1 MTVDGVNSDGWGVL
15 AEPSRRSICMQL
27 AEGPRA
33 VGDLAKD
40 LPISRPAVS
49 RHLRLLKHAGLV
61 TEQPQG
67 TRRIYQLDIHG
78 IDAVENYI
86 AQVWGDAVTRFRLM
100 AENTVPSSDVD
111 DGGGTQANR
120 GTVPPSK
127 RTDPRNGAGRQ

>member
-1 MTVDGVNSDGWGVL
+1 MN
-15 AEPSRRSICMQL
+15 EPAGDPFEALGDPHRREIVELLRGGGRS
-27 AEGPRA
+27 
-33 VGDLAKD
+33 VGDIAHA

-78 IDAVENYI
+78 IDTVETYI

-100 AENTVPSSDVD
+100 AENTAPSSDVD
-111 DGGGTQANR
+111 GGGNTQANR
-120 GTVPPSK
+120 DTAARSK
-127 RTDPRNGAGRQ
+127 RTDPRNGAGRR